1 MCRINHSTYYNFM
14 TLCLLGPRC
23 PSETAHWEHTVGLTC
38 YIADSVVTA
47 QCGKPAYATF
57 STN

>member
-1 MCRINHSTYYNFM
+1 M